1 MTPRYRSRMRT
12 MQQWLDEYGE
22 SHRHPTNKAVHW
34 VCVPAIMFTVLG
46 LLWLVPVPAFA
57 AALGGP
63 WANWANW
70 ATLVVALAATW
81 YVVLSPSLA
90 LGMVLI
96 SVAMLALIHWVDAVL
111 PFRSWILFVAVFVVA
126 WIGQF
131 IGHRIEGRKPS
142 FFKDVQFLLIG
153 PAWLLSHV
161 YRRFGTRPPA
171 PDPHRPA
178 G

>member
-1 MTPRYRSRMRT
+1 MRS

-46 LLWLVPVPAFA
+46 LLWLLPVPAFA
-57 AALGGP
+57 AALGP
-63 WANWANW
+63 WANW
-70 ATLVVALAATW
+70 ATLVVALAAAW